1 MNLQGLAFFTRV
13 DLYGMKSRR
22 NEDVGRVNGTL

>member
-1 MNLQGLAFFTRV
+1 MNLQGLAFFTLV

-22 NEDVGRVNGTL
+22 NEDVGRMNGAL